1 MQICKY
7 VNLYIFV
14 EFSVQEKQPNMEWMK
29 TMWINKNNVTA
40 RKKQAKLL
48 KKMSFTKQDSEETNS
63 VITDGGSQVLN
74 GHHSDH
80 SDDHFGPLLI
90 TSDHIRPLLTI
101 SDHIWSLL
109 IASANHLI
117 KPHLHNT
124 KETTHTVIQTFT
136 EHSPSLKEC
145 KEWNHV
151 ETETTLRRIL

>member
-1 MQICKY
+1 
-7 VNLYIFV
+7 
-14 EFSVQEKQPNMEWMK
+14 
-29 TMWINKNNVTA
+29 MWINKKNVTA

-74 GHHSDH
+74 DHHSVH
-80 SDDHFGPLLI
+80 SDDHFWSFLI

-151 ETETTLRRIL
+151 QTETTLWLMLWRICPDFILLWLL